1 MPDPAPPRFTPHLLV
16 PWSAATLVPKKQTA
30 RGGGDDLVDRSADRY
45 GHVTRLL
52 EGLRQAQQEAVEDRR
67 DIPADNRPDGF
78 AIRVEAADGHG
89 LNLGALDSSGLT
101 LLSAHPAT
109 PGHPQDAVVW
119 IPDGHVPTFAD
130 KISQFTQDTRDHNPK
145 QAATVANMERIQRAL
160 LEHFWQEEA
169 PLPELQAPRWWELW
183 FDPSITGM
191 DQIQDLRRTA
201 AEHGWR
207 IAPRSIT
214 LGDYHVAQVEAPGDQ
229 LRLLLTT
236 NCPAEIRRPNFAE
249 EIHTTERALQVPL
262 VADLA
267 TRLEQAPPGS
277 PTVCIL
283 DTGIR
288 QEHVLLKDALA
299 GRAQSAFPTEG
310 PEDRNG
316 HGTWMAGL
324 ALYGDLDAALATNDP
339 VRLTHGIE
347 AVKLLPAK
355 TPGTP
360 RTFGEV
366 TADAVAVAE
375 TGSVEQPR
383 ARVFSMAV
391 TKHSVRPENGTD
403 GTATLWSATVD
414 ALAAGTSVT
423 VRDDRIELHG
433 APDPA
438 ASRLIVVSVGNIRD
452 RLPHEMRAADGS
464 PSHLYLCDTSRVE
477 DPAQAWNI
485 LAVGAHTNLTDV
497 PDHPDFKGYR
507 ALASAG
513 ELSPFSRTSV
523 AMGESTPIKPDIVL
537 EGGNLLVDDANTRWH
552 EHDIVGLTTTGIHI
566 DRPLTT
572 ANATSAAT
580 AQAAR
585 LAAMAHA
592 AYPALGPEAIRGL
605 LVHEARWT
613 TPMLQG
619 VYTRNGRPKM
629 GPGDFARKVLR
640 RYGWGV
646 PTEERV
652 LSSAA
657 NAVTLMIQGSL
668 IPYRR
673 YPGGV
678 RLGELKLHELPWP
691 REQLDDLGGTDV
703 ELRVTLS
710 YFVEPNPGR
719 RGVRGQRTYP
729 SHRLRFAMKG
739 SLESRAAFE
748 RRIAETAEAEDD
760 GITRVKKFD
769 SDDAWVVGPTNRK
782 RGSLHSDVWRGD
794 ATALAGSG
802 MLAVYP
808 AGGWWK
814 DHDRSDRVGLPVS
827 YALLVSLA
835 TPEVETDLYTP
846 TAVKLDVPI
855 PADLAARVETSS
867 GVPVQLPISW

>member
-1 MPDPAPPRFTPHLLV
+1 MPDPTPPRFTPHLLV
-16 PWSAATLVPKKQTA
+16 PWTATTLVPRKQTA
-30 RGGGDDLVDRSADRY
+30 RGGGSDLVDRSSDRQ

-52 EGLRQAQQEAVEDRR
+52 DGLRRAQQEAVEDRR
-67 DIPADNRPDGF
+67 DIAEERRPSGF
-78 AIRVEAADGHG
+78 AVHVEAAGDHG
-89 LNLGALDSSGLT
+89 LNLEALDSSGLT
-101 LLSAHPAT
+101 LLSAHPAS

-119 IPDGHVPTFAD
+119 IPDGRVQTFAD
-130 KISQFTQDTRDHNPK
+130 KISQFTQDTPAGHPK
-145 QAATVANMERIQRAL
+145 QAATVANIEGIQRVL
-160 LEHFWQEEA
+160 LEHLWQEET
-169 PLPELQAPRWWELW
+169 PLPELHMPRWWELW
-183 FDPSITGM
+183 FDPSIAEE
-191 DQIQDLRRTA
+191 DQIQALHRA
-201 AEHGWR
+201 AEDRGWQL
-207 IAPRSIT
+207 APRSIT
-214 LGDYHVAQVEAPGDQ
+214 IGDYHVAQVEAPGDQ

-236 NCPAEIRRPNFAE
+236 NCPAEIRRPSFTE
-249 EIHTTERALQVPL
+249 EIHTTQRALQMPL
-262 VADLA
+262 VTDLA
-267 TRLEQAPPGS
+267 ARLEQAPPGS

-288 QEHVLLKDALA
+288 QEHLLLKDALA
-299 GRAQSAFPTEG
+299 GRAQSAFSTEG
-310 PEDRNG
+310 PDDRHG
-316 HGTWMAGL
+316 HGTEMAGL
-324 ALYGDLDAALATNDP
+324 ALYGDLDAALATNEP
-339 VRLTHGIE
+339 VQLTHGIE
-347 AVKLLPAK
+347 TVKLLPAK
-355 TPGTP
+355 SLGNP
-360 RTFGEV
+360 RTYGEV
-366 TADAVAVAE
+366 TADAIAVAE
-375 TGSVEQPR
+375 TGAVEQPR

-391 TKHSVRPENGTD
+391 TKQSVRPENGTD
-403 GTATLWSATVD
+403 GTATLWSATID

-423 VRDDRIELHG
+423 VHNDMIELHG
-433 APDPA
+433 VPDPA
-438 ASRLIVVSVGNIRD
+438 AARLIVVSVGNIRD

-464 PSHLYLCDTSRVE
+464 PAHLDLCDTSRIE

-485 LAVGAHTNLTDV
+485 LAVGAYTDLTDV
-497 PDHPDFKGYR
+497 PAGPGFTGYR
-507 ALASAG
+507 ALAAAG

-523 AMGESTPIKPDIVL
+523 SMADATPIKPDIVL
-537 EGGNLLVDDANTRWH
+537 EGGNLLVDGANTQWH
-552 EHDIVGLTTTGIHI
+552 HHDIMGLTTTGIHI

-592 AYPALGPEAIRGL
+592 AYPALGPEAIRAL

-613 TPMLQG
+613 APMLQG
-619 VYTRNGRPKM
+619 VYTRTGKPKM

-652 LSSAA
+652 LSSAT

-668 IPYRR
+668 TPYRR

-719 RGVRGQRTYP
+719 RGVRGQHTYP

-739 SLESRAAFE
+739 SLESQAAFE

-760 GITRVKKFD
+760 GITRVKKFEA
-769 SDDAWVVGPTNRK
+769 DDAWVVGPTNRN

-794 ATALAGSG
+794 ATELAGSG

-814 DHDRSDRVGLPVS
+814 DHNRVDRVDRPVT
-827 YALLVSLA
+827 YALLVSLT
-835 TPEVETDLYTP
+835 TPDINTDLYTP

-855 PADLAARVETSS
+855 PAGLAARVETTQ
-867 GVPVQLPISW
+867 GVPIQLSLG